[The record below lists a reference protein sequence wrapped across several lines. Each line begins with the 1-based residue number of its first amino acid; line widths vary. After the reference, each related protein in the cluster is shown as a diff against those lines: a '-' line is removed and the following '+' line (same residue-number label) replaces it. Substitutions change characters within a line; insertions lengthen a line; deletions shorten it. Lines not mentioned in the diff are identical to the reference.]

1 MSALIL
7 KVFVLWLLHREVS
20 WRVWDGYAGRVG
32 GTGAPLGP
40 SRAGPAAVLLAGV
53 SAFYLH
59 KRRLSYVSLGPST
72 SQSTLHWQAYSKG
85 LLIDSQK

>member
-1 MSALIL
+1 MDTRGAGGTSAL
-7 KVFVLWLLHREVS
+7 
-20 WRVWDGYAGRVG
+20 
-32 GTGAPLGP
+32 LGL

-59 KRRLSYVSLGPST
+59 KGRVSYVSLGPST
-72 SQSTLHWQAYSKG
+72 SQSTLHRRAHSKG